1 MICGADNM
9 ASKVYIV
16 KEPFLTNLEKALNK
30 FDLEKR
36 FSGKST
42 AVKVH
47 MGEYEG
53 LNYVRPAL
61 LGKVV
66 EILQNAKAKPFV
78 FDSITAYHR
87 RRHTVADYFDTAR
100 RNGFTKE
107 TIGCEI
113 KISDEAL
120 KEKGT
125 ILRRVGVC
133 RDIANADAMI
143 VLSHGKGHVCGA
155 YGGAIKNLGM
165 GAVDI
170 ATKDAIHDNAAPL
183 IDKEKCTGCAAC
195 IEVCHPKANS
205 LKNKKISIDYGKC
218 WGCDRCIK
226 ACKYGA
232 LKPKLAFFNHLLAD
246 SACAVL
252 KKFQKE
258 NVLYVTMLMSI
269 APRCDC
275 NPRSGMSAMPDVG
288 ILVSDDIAAIDAA
301 AIDLINKTFGKD
313 WFESLKYRN
322 PKEQTDF
329 IEKLGLGNGKYK
341 LEEIRGD

>member
-1 MICGADNM
+1 M
-9 ASKVYIV
+9 ASKVYLV
-16 KEPFLTNLEKALNK
+16 KEPFLTNLEKAMGK
-30 FDLEKR
+30 FDLKRR

-42 AVKVH
+42 AVKAH
-47 MGEYEG
+47 MGEYEN
-53 LNYVRPAL
+53 LNYVRPVL
-61 LGKVV
+61 LGKAV
-66 EILQNAKAKPFV
+66 EILQNAYAKPFV
-78 FDSITAYHR
+78 FDSPTSYHR
-87 RRHTVADYFDTAR
+87 KRHTVRDYIDTAR

-125 ILRRVGVC
+125 ILKRVNVC
-133 RDIANADAMI
+133 RDIADAEAMI

-183 IDKEKCTGCAAC
+183 IDREKCTGCAAC

-205 LKNKKISIDYGKC
+205 LKNRKISIDYDKC
-218 WGCDRCIK
+218 WGCGRCIK

-232 LKPKLAFFNHLLAD
+232 LKPKLAFFNYLLAD
-246 SACAVL
+246 SAGAVL
-252 KKFQKE
+252 RKFQRE

-275 NPRSGMSAMPDVG
+275 NPRSGMSAMPDIG

-322 PKEQTDF
+322 PKEQIEM
-329 IEKLGLGNGKYK
+329 IEKLGLGSGKCK
-341 LEEIRGD
+341 LEEIGGN